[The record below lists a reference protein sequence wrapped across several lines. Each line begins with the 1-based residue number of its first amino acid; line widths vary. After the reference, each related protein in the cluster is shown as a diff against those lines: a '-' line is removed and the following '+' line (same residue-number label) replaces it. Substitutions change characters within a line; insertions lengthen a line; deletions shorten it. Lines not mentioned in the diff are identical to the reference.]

1 MDTVYTVTR
10 NPERATEFQAL
21 GFHPIVAD
29 VTDLDSLKPI
39 EDLQDVD
46 TVLIAIGMDRS
57 RYDRIESVYVDGLR
71 NLLSKLPAGCQII
84 YVSSTGVYGDFG
96 GAWVD
101 EDSPTQPK
109 RDGGIACLKA
119 ERLIKDSKFSNR
131 AKILRF
137 AGIYGPDRV
146 PTKSL
151 IETHDWKKLSSDG
164 FLNLIHVEDGAQL
177 ISMISDVSCDLDA
190 PCETFCVSDGYPV
203 LRKDYYSFIAR
214 TLGLNTIPWEKTIVA
229 EGKSR
234 SGSNKRVSNKKL
246 VMKYPFQFAYPS
258 YREGVEQA
266 IGASTP
272 TDKKP
277 DR

>member
-10 NPERATEFQAL
+10 NPERAAEFQAE

-39 EDLQDVD
+39 EDLEEID

-57 RYDRIESVYVDGLR
+57 RYNRIEEVYVDGLR
-71 NLLSKLPAGCQII
+71 NLLSKLPSGCQII

-101 EDSPTQPK
+101 ENSPTQPK

-119 ERLIKDSKFSNR
+119 ERLIIDSKFANR
-131 AKILRF
+131 AKVLRF

-151 IETHDWKKLSSDG
+151 IETRDWKKLSSDG
-164 FLNLIHVEDGAQL
+164 FLNLIHVEDGARL
-177 ISMISDVSCDLDA
+177 ISMISDASCDPEA
-190 PCETFCVSDGYPV
+190 PCETFCVSDGHPV
-203 LRKDYYSFIAR
+203 LRIDYYNFIAR
-214 TLGLNTIPWEKTIVA
+214 TLGLNAIPWEKTNVTA
-229 EGKSR
+229 GKSR

-246 VMKYPFQFAYPS
+246 VMEHSFQFAYPS

-266 IGASTP
+266 IGASAP
-272 TDKKP
+272 TDNTP